1 MKMTAIAKASLA
13 LSILATGV
21 ITSTA
26 QTVDAS
32 EHESKYEN
40 VTKDIFD
47 LRDYYSG
54 ASKELKMLLAIVIAK
69 VASTTL
75 SLIKIESSQ
84 EYKFFG
90 KDIERIK
97 ARKNP
102 GLDIFVVKEGKI
114 ATAQCIHM
122 VVLLRKIKVLIMIT

>member
-26 QTVDAS
+26 QTVNAS

-47 LRDYYSG
+47 LRDYYSR

-69 VASTTL
+69 VVSTTL

-84 EYKFFG
+84 EYKF
-90 KDIERIK
+90 
-97 ARKNP
+97 
-102 GLDIFVVKEGKI
+102 LVKI
-114 ATAQCIHM
+114 
-122 VVLLRKIKVLIMIT
+122 

>member
-26 QTVDAS
+26 QTVNAS

-47 LRDYYSG
+47 LKITIVAQVRN
-54 ASKELKMLLAIVIAK
+54 LKMLLAIVIAK

-84 EYKFFG
+84 EYKF
-90 KDIERIK
+90 
-97 ARKNP
+97 
-102 GLDIFVVKEGKI
+102 LVKI
-114 ATAQCIHM
+114 
-122 VVLLRKIKVLIMIT
+122 